1 MMKAEG
7 QMMNDRDGYA
17 EQVIGELDA
26 LRKAIE
32 AFPRQ
37 QAEILVEMAKLM
49 ATAIESGRVVLTCGN
64 GGSAADAQHIAG
76 ELVGRFRRKKLSG
89 YKAFALTTNSSV
101 VTAIA
106 NDFSYDDVF
115 AKQIEAL
122 GSKGDVLLALSTSGN
137 SPNAIEAIS
146 MAASLGMK
154 TLAFTGAGGG
164 AMAEQAD
171 LAIVVP
177 DDDFARV
184 QEIHMTLG
192 HILCG
197 LVEEILTSPGTA

>member
-1 MMKAEG
+1 MT
-7 QMMNDRDGYA
+7 QSDRYI
-17 EQVIGELDA
+17 EQVLGELDA
-26 LRKAIE
+26 LRKTLE
-32 AFPRQ
+32 SFPRQ
-37 QAEILVEMAKLM
+37 QAEIIVKMAELM
-49 ATAIESGRVVLTCGN
+49 ARAIEAGKVVLTCGN

-89 YKAFALTTNSSV
+89 YKAFALTANSSV

-115 AKQIEAL
+115 SKQIEAI
-122 GSKGDVLLALSTSGN
+122 GSPGDVLLALSTSGN
-137 SPNAIEAIS
+137 SPNVVEAIS
-146 MAASLGMK
+146 MAAGLGMK

-164 AMAEQAD
+164 TMAEQAD
-171 LAIVVP
+171 LVIVVP
-177 DDDFARV
+177 DEDFARI

-197 LVEEILTSPGTA
+197 LVEEILTSSGRA

>member
-1 MMKAEG
+1 MT
-7 QMMNDRDGYA
+7 QSDRYI
-17 EQVIGELDA
+17 EQVLGELDA
-26 LRKAIE
+26 LRKTLE
-32 AFPRQ
+32 SFPRQ
-37 QAEILVEMAKLM
+37 QAEIIVKMAELM
-49 ATAIESGRVVLTCGN
+49 ARAIEAGKVVLTCGN

-89 YKAFALTTNSSV
+89 YKAFALTANSSI

-115 AKQIEAL
+115 SKQIEAI
-122 GSKGDVLLALSTSGN
+122 GSPGDVLLALSTSGN
-137 SPNAIEAIS
+137 SPNAVEAIS
-146 MAASLGMK
+146 MAAGLGMK

-164 AMAEQAD
+164 TMAEQAD

-177 DDDFARV
+177 DGDFARI

-197 LVEEILTSPGTA
+197 LVEEILTSPGRA

>member
-1 MMKAEG
+1 MADREQYIG
-7 QMMNDRDGYA
+7 QVL
-17 EQVIGELDA
+17 EELDA

-32 AFPRQ
+32 AFPRD
-37 QAEILVEMAKLM
+37 QAEVLAEMAALM
-49 ATAIESGRVVLTCGN
+49 AGAIRAGGVVLTCGN

-106 NDFSYDDVF
+106 NDFSYEEVF
-115 AKQIEAL
+115 AKQLEAL
-122 GSKGDVLLALSTSGN
+122 GGEGDVLLALSTSGN
-137 SPNAIEAIS
+137 SPNAV
-146 MAASLGMK
+146 AALATASKLGMK

-164 AMAEQAD
+164 TMARSAD

-177 DDDFARV
+177 DGDFARI

-197 LVEEILTSPGTA
+197 LVEEILTSTG

>member
-1 MMKAEG
+1 MEN
-7 QMMNDRDGYA
+7 NDRYI
-17 EQVIGELDA
+17 EQVLGELDS
-26 LRKAIE
+26 LRKAVE
-32 AFPRQ
+32 SFPRE
-37 QAEILVEMAKLM
+37 QAVILVEMAELM
-49 ATAIESGRVVLTCGN
+49 AAAIGSGKVVLTCGN

-106 NDFSYDDVF
+106 NDFCYDDVF
-115 AKQIEAL
+115 SKQIEAL
-122 GSKGDVLLALSTSGN
+122 GSPGDVLLALSTSGN
-137 SPNAIEAIS
+137 SANAVEAIS
-146 MAASLGMK
+146 MASGLGMK

-164 AMAEQAD
+164 RMAAEAD
-171 LAIVVP
+171 LAISVP
-177 DDDFARV
+177 EEDFARI

-197 LVEEILTSPGTA
+197 LVEEILTSPGQA

>member
-1 MMKAEG
+1 MEK
-7 QMMNDRDGYA
+7 RDGYIG
-17 EQVIGELDA
+17 QVLGEIDA
-26 LRKAIE
+26 LRKALE
-32 AFPRQ
+32 SFPPE
-37 QAEILVEMAKLM
+37 QAAVLVDMADLM
-49 ATAIESGRVVLTCGN
+49 ARAIGSGKVVLTCGN

-101 VTAIA
+101 LTAIA
-106 NDFSYDDVF
+106 NDFCYADVF
-115 AKQIEAL
+115 SKQIEAL
-122 GSKGDVLLALSTSGN
+122 GSRGDVLLALSTSGN
-137 SPNAIEAIS
+137 SANAVEAIS

-177 DDDFARV
+177 EDDFARV

-197 LVEEILTSPGTA
+197 LVEEILTSPGRV

>member
-1 MMKAEG
+1 MR
-7 QMMNDRDGYA
+7 NRHI
-17 EQVIGELDA
+17 EQVTGELEA
-26 LRKAIE
+26 LRKALE
-32 AFPRQ
+32 AFPRK
-37 QAEILVEMAKLM
+37 QAAILVEMAELM
-49 ATAIESGRVVLTCGN
+49 AEAIRSGRVVLTCGN

-122 GSKGDVLLALSTSGN
+122 GSEGDVLLALSTSGN
-137 SPNAIEAIS
+137 SANAVRALSAAAEA
-146 MAASLGMK
+146 GMR

-164 AMAEQAD
+164 TMAGLAE

-177 DDDFARV
+177 DNDFARV
-184 QEIHMTLG
+184 QEVHMALG

-197 LVEEILTSPGTA
+197 LVEDILTSSGG

>member
-1 MMKAEG
+1 MEKS
-7 QMMNDRDGYA
+7 DGYI
-17 EQVIGELDA
+17 EQVLGELDA
-26 LRKAIE
+26 LRKALE
-32 AFPRQ
+32 SFPRQ
-37 QAEILVEMAKLM
+37 QAQTLVEMAELM
-49 ATAIESGRVVLTCGN
+49 ADAIEAGKVVLTCGN

-115 AKQIEAL
+115 SKQIEAI
-122 GSKGDVLLALSTSGN
+122 GSSGDVLLALSTSGN
-137 SPNAIEAIS
+137 SPNAVEAVS
-146 MAASLGMK
+146 MAAGLGMK

-164 AMAEQAD
+164 TLAERAD

-177 DDDFARV
+177 DEDFARI
-184 QEIHMTLG
+184 QEIHMALG

-197 LVEEILTSPGTA
+197 LVEEILTSPGRA

>member
-1 MMKAEG
+1 MAE
-7 QMMNDRDGYA
+7 RERYT
-17 EQVIGELDA
+17 EQVLEELEA
-26 LRKAIE
+26 LKRAIDS
-32 AFPRQ
+32 FPRG
-37 QAEILVEMAKLM
+37 QADVLVEMARLM
-49 ATAIESGRVVLTCGN
+49 AEAIRSGRIVLTCGN

-76 ELVGRFRRKKLSG
+76 ELVGRFRRKKLHG

-122 GSKGDVLLALSTSGN
+122 GGEGDVLLALSTSGD
-137 SPNAIEAIS
+137 SPNAVAAFD
-146 MAASLGMK
+146 MASGIGMR
-154 TLAFTGAGGG
+154 TLAFTGGGG
-164 AMAEQAD
+164 GRLAEKAD

-177 DDDFARV
+177 EDDFARI

-197 LVEEILTSPGTA
+197 LVEEMLTSSG

>member
-1 MMKAEG
+1 MT
-7 QMMNDRDGYA
+7 QSDRYI
-17 EQVIGELDA
+17 EQVLGELDA
-26 LRKAIE
+26 LRKTLE
-32 AFPRQ
+32 SFPRQ
-37 QAEILVEMAKLM
+37 QAEIIVKMAELM
-49 ATAIESGRVVLTCGN
+49 ARAIEAGKVVLTCGN

-89 YKAFALTTNSSV
+89 YKAFALTANSSV

-115 AKQIEAL
+115 SKQIEAI
-122 GSKGDVLLALSTSGN
+122 GSPGDVLLALSTSGN
-137 SPNAIEAIS
+137 SPNAVEAIS
-146 MAASLGMK
+146 MAAGLGMK

-164 AMAEQAD
+164 TMAEQAD

-177 DDDFARV
+177 DEDFARI

-197 LVEEILTSPGTA
+197 LVEEILTSPGRA

>member
-1 MMKAEG
+1 MTDTEKNVEL
-7 QMMNDRDGYA
+7 
-17 EQVIGELDA
+17 VLGELDA

-32 AFPRQ
+32 AFPRE
-37 QAEILVEMAKLM
+37 QAEVLAEMAALM
-49 ATAIESGRVVLTCGN
+49 AGAISAGGVVLTCGN

-106 NDFSYDDVF
+106 NDFSYEEVF
-115 AKQIEAL
+115 AKQLEAL
-122 GSKGDVLLALSTSGN
+122 GGEGDVLLALSTSGN
-137 SPNAIEAIS
+137 SPNAV
-146 MAASLGMK
+146 AALATASKLGMK

-164 AMAEQAD
+164 TMARSAD

-177 DDDFARV
+177 DDDFARI

-197 LVEEILTSPGTA
+197 LVEEILTSNG

>member
-1 MMKAEG
+1 MT
-7 QMMNDRDGYA
+7 QSDRYI
-17 EQVIGELDA
+17 EQVLGELDA
-26 LRKAIE
+26 LRKLLE
-32 AFPRQ
+32 SFPCQ
-37 QAEILVEMAKLM
+37 QAEIIVKMAELM
-49 ATAIESGRVVLTCGN
+49 ARAIEAGKVILTCGN

-89 YKAFALTTNSSV
+89 YKAFALTANSSI

-115 AKQIEAL
+115 SKQIEAI
-122 GSKGDVLLALSTSGN
+122 GSPGDVLLALSTSGN
-137 SPNAIEAIS
+137 SPNVVEAIS
-146 MAASLGMK
+146 MAAGLGMK

-164 AMAEQAD
+164 TMAEQAD

-177 DDDFARV
+177 DEDFARI

-197 LVEEILTSPGTA
+197 LVEEILTSPGRA

>member
-1 MMKAEG
+1 MT
-7 QMMNDRDGYA
+7 QSDRYI
-17 EQVIGELDA
+17 EQVLGELDA
-26 LRKAIE
+26 LRKLLE
-32 AFPRQ
+32 SFPCQ
-37 QAEILVEMAKLM
+37 QAEIIVKMAELM
-49 ATAIESGRVVLTCGN
+49 ARAIEAGKVVLTCGN

-89 YKAFALTTNSSV
+89 YKAFALTANSSI

-115 AKQIEAL
+115 SKQIEAI
-122 GSKGDVLLALSTSGN
+122 GSPGDVLLALSTSGN
-137 SPNAIEAIS
+137 SPNVVEAIS
-146 MAASLGMK
+146 MAAGLGMK

-164 AMAEQAD
+164 TMAEQAD

-177 DDDFARV
+177 DEDFARI

-197 LVEEILTSPGTA
+197 LVEEILTSPGRA

>member
-1 MMKAEG
+1 MT
-7 QMMNDRDGYA
+7 QSDGYI
-17 EQVIGELDA
+17 EQVLGELDA
-26 LRKAIE
+26 LRKALE
-32 AFPRQ
+32 SFPRQ
-37 QAEILVEMAKLM
+37 QAETLVEMAELM
-49 ATAIESGRVVLTCGN
+49 ASAIESGKVVLTCGN

-89 YKAFALTTNSSV
+89 YKAFALTANSAII
-101 VTAIA
+101 TAIA

-115 AKQIEAL
+115 SKQIEAI
-122 GSKGDVLLALSTSGN
+122 GSSGDVLLALSTSGN
-137 SPNAIEAIS
+137 SPNATAAVS

-164 AMAEQAD
+164 TLAERAD

-177 DDDFARV
+177 DEDFARI
-184 QEIHMTLG
+184 QEIHMALG

-197 LVEEILTSPGTA
+197 LVEEILTSPGRA